1 MSFRTDRNNNPTAFT
16 TDIAIEAGLVQ
27 GRDFVQGDPFSPS
40 GNINYV
46 DGQPVGRVFYT
57 AKLTGDPIS
66 LTIGVIDRI
75 GFRVGSDPYKPRWTY
90 INLPYD
96 LWQGLTSAQ
105 KRQVIGDMY
114 ACEGGTAMKSL
125 FAIQS
130 GS

>member
-46 DGQPVGRVFYT
+46 NGQLVGRVFYT
-57 AKLTGDPIS
+57 AKLIGDPIS

-96 LWQGLTSAQ
+96 LWQSLTSLQ

-114 ACEGGTAMKSL
+114 TCEGGTEMKSL

>member
-16 TDIAIEAGLVQ
+16 TAIAIEGGLVQ
-27 GRDFVQGDPFSPS
+27 GRDFVQGDE
-40 GNINYV
+40 NEAAEHVY
-46 DGQPVGRVFYT
+46 YT
-57 AKLTGDPIS
+57 AKLIGDPIS

-96 LWQGLTSAQ
+96 LWQGLTTAQ

-114 ACEGGTAMKSL
+114 ACEGGTAMKPL

-130 GS
+130 GT